1 MKNCIINKVNR
12 IFIQYKILVK
22 KIFYDKVNSF
32 VNHRQYSGLVH
43 CLHSE
48 FYEYGF

>member
-22 KIFYDKVNSF
+22 IIFYDKVNSF
-32 VNHRQYSGLVH
+32 VVLGNIVAMFYF
-43 CLHSE
+43 LHLE
-48 FYEYGF
+48 FYKYEF